1 MSRLHEILTPGK
13 PLIAAHRGVSGG
25 NIPLNTEAAFQ
36 AALLQGAEII
46 ELDVTQCADGELFIF
61 HPGMEKPHLGLPESD
76 CLKHMHSAEVR
87 RLRYLNHDGTA
98 TPWGLMTLREALGML
113 RDKCVVN
120 IDKFQ
125 RYPADIARVVREMGM
140 QDQVLVKTDVWEGH
154 FRAVEEVAADLPYIA
169 IVRERDEVSE
179 HLRKRPMRY
188 LGAEVLFSGDDSP
201 VAVPAYTEW
210 MHRNH
215 LLTWVNAIVYD
226 SRTLLTGVHTDDTA
240 ITGNPDLGWGWL
252 IDRGFDIIQTDW
264 VAQLR
269 AYRDAR

>member
-1 MSRLHEILTPGK
+1 MSRLVEMLTPGQ
-13 PLIAAHRGVSGG
+13 PLIAAHRGISGG
-25 NIPLNTEAAFQ
+25 NIPPNTEPAFR

-61 HPGMEKPHLGLPESD
+61 HPGMEKPHLGLDTPDAIKYMS
-76 CLKHMHSAEVR
+76 SAEVR
-87 RLRYLNHDGTA
+87 RLRYINHDGTP
-98 TPWGLMTLREALGML
+98 TPWGLMTLREALELL

-125 RYPADIARVVREMGM
+125 RYPGDIAYLVRQMRM

-154 FRAVEEVAADLPYIA
+154 FRAVEEVAPDIPYIA

-179 HLRKRPMRY
+179 HLRKRNMRY
-188 LGAEVLFSGDDSP
+188 LGAEVLFTQDNSL
-201 VAVPAYTEW
+201 VAVPEYTEW
-210 MHRNH
+210 MHQNH

-226 SRTLLTGVHTDDTA
+226 SRAVLTAGHSDDRA
-240 ITGNPDLGWGWL
+240 IAGDPDGGWGWL

-264 VAQLR
+264 VTQLR
-269 AYRDAR
+269 AYMRAR